1 MSYPRVHIKKSYAF
15 TFKGGPGGHVSLTN
29 DGRAVLVHLR
39 HTDGKLESKVFTTNS
54 DETAEAQARRYVL
67 EKIDPEAKFFED
79 PFLDLT
85 NWLLMN
91 T

>member
-1 MSYPRVHIKKSYAF
+1 MSYPGVPIKKSYAF
-15 TFKGGPGGHVSLTN
+15 TFKGGPGGHISLTN
-29 DGRAVLVHLR
+29 DGRVVLVHLR
-39 HTDGKLESKVFTTNS
+39 HTDGLLEWQVFTANS
-54 DETAEAQARRYVL
+54 DETAEAQARRHVL

>member
-1 MSYPRVHIKKSYAF
+1 MSYPKVHIKKSYAF
-15 TFKGGPGGHVSLTN
+15 TFKGGPGGHISLTN
-29 DGRAVLVHLR
+29 DGRVILVHRR
-39 HTDGKLESKVFTTNS
+39 HTDGLLELQVFTGDS
-54 DETAEAQARRYVL
+54 GETAEKQARRHVL
-67 EKIDPEAKFFED
+67 EKIDSEAEFFED